1 MASASCP
8 VTGAVRG
15 GGSEAGDE
23 DVVAAVRGAVVGVLA
38 VRPGVR
44 ERLAAARAP
53 VGLLTAVQSTVLG
66 QVMLVLE
73 GALTDAARERTQTY
87 QHRTEQTTGSA
98 LVSEDE
104 DTGNSNPKN
113 GRH

>member
-1 MASASCP
+1 M
-8 VTGAVRG
+8 R

-73 GALTDAARERTQTY
+73 RALTDAARERTQT
-87 QHRTEQTTGSA
+87 
-98 LVSEDE
+98 
-104 DTGNSNPKN
+104 
-113 GRH
+113 